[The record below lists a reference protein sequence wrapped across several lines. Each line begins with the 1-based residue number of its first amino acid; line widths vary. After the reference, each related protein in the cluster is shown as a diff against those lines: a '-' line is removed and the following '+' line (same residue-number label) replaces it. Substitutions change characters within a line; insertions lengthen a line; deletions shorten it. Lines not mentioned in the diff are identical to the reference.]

1 MIAWLN
7 PGAWV
12 GLAVLAGPVLV
23 HLLLRHRAARILF
36 PSLRFVRA
44 SRTAAVRLRPPSDWL
59 LLALRLATLGLAVV
73 ALAQPL
79 LLAPARSAAW
89 NARLARAVVVDAS
102 DSMKPL
108 MASAARAA
116 DEEARSTTVRF
127 RIEARDLAT
136 GFARPS
142 PLCNRPTRAARDR
155 RHFGLSIWRA
165 SARRRRHCSVRDGP
179 SIRSGRRPAI

>member
-7 PGAWV
+7 PGALV

-59 LLALRLATLGLAVV
+59 LLALRLATLGLAVL

-79 LLAPARSAAW
+79 LLAPARVAAW
-89 NARLARAVVVDAS
+89 NARLARAVVVDV
-102 DSMKPL
+102 
-108 MASAARAA
+108 SAWRLR
-116 DEEARSTTVRF
+116 RSKNV
-127 RIEARDLAT
+127 
-136 GFARPS
+136 
-142 PLCNRPTRAARDR
+142 NR
-155 RHFGLSIWRA
+155 HESLSN
-165 SARRRRHCSVRDGP
+165 H
-179 SIRSGRRPAI
+179 SIRPRCVAKQP

>member
-44 SRTAAVRLRPPSDWL
+44 SRTAAVRLRPPSDLL

-79 LLAPARSAAW
+79 LLAPARVAAW
-89 NARLARAVVVDAS
+89 NARLARAVVVDVS

-116 DEEARSTTVRF
+116 RRRSAIHDGQVPHRGSGSGDGVPQG
-127 RIEARDLAT
+127 RRRLAT
-136 GFARPS
+136 G
-142 PLCNRPTRAARDR
+142 PTRAARDR

-165 SARRRRHCSVRDGP
+165 SRVQTSTLCRSRRAFDSFR
-179 SIRSGRRPAI
+179 